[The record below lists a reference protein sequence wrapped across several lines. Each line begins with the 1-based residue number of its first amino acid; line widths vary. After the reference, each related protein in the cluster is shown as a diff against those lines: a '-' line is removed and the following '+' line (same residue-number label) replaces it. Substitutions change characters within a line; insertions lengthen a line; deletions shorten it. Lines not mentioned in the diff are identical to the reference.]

1 MLPTAGCGGGGRGG
15 GHGGSGHGGGNGFRR
30 CQIDFFLDF
39 NVSTQ
44 TVFVEV
50 LHTMAKF
57 LNSLSSLRPFLD
69 DAAKPFLQN
78 NQAYLN
84 AGQSILGGASAIE
97 PMLDEDVN
105 VGNQSTTSGLGM
117 GSACPR
123 WDGQRCHGPRK
134 HQCQKSVWCVKSGD
148 HRSV

>member
-1 MLPTAGCGGGGRGG
+1 
-15 GHGGSGHGGGNGFRR
+15 
-30 CQIDFFLDF
+30 
-39 NVSTQ
+39 
-44 TVFVEV
+44 
-50 LHTMAKF
+50 MAKF

-84 AGQSILGGASAIE
+84 AGQSILGGASTIE

-117 GSACPR
+117 GSACPGMGSGAMVPGNINVGNQSGVSSLGTTGLSDGVSSLGMGSAHPEMGGGAMLR
-123 WDGQRCHGPRK
+123 WDFLRK
-134 HQCQKSVWCVKSGD
+134 RKRNS
-148 HRSV
+148 